1 MPFQCCDSTGLV
13 DPNLLPLDISTC
25 DSQMSTNDDQWS
37 LDNPRISA
45 DSRVSYVAPHG
56 IQSTPAHEPSDTHER
71 SRSEYYDPVKEAV
84 RQNQDLNHR
93 APPTIGQAHWPPTD
107 ATSGPNPSNTADFS
121 VVHASTSGS
130 EPSGDVNLAQA
141 NKPVRFVFQSC
152 KPTDSPTNP
161 DPANPYSHSGGSDDV
176 KWQPPYNPNDP
187 NDPVNLL
194 HPLPACEHCRNQKTP
209 RGNSRRLC
217 ARFDPSC
224 LFTKRRSDDRTP
236 NALTYLATDPPE
248 TMQYSDRSRKGAN
261 RGSAITR
268 ARSASAHIQSTGD
281 RGSPLCESCRK
292 AGRDTCHRGFKY
304 CDNFWRKDPSRN

>member
-1 MPFQCCDSTGLV
+1 M
-13 DPNLLPLDISTC
+13 
-25 DSQMSTNDDQWS
+25 
-37 LDNPRISA
+37 
-45 DSRVSYVAPHG
+45 
-56 IQSTPAHEPSDTHER
+56 
-71 SRSEYYDPVKEAV
+71 KEAASE
-84 RQNQDLNHR
+84 NQDPNHR
-93 APPTIGQAHWPPTD
+93 APPTVGQAHWPPTD
-107 ATSGPNPSNTADFS
+107 ATSGPNPSNTAHLN
-121 VVHASTSGS
+121 VVHSSTSGS
-130 EPSGDVNLAQA
+130 EPGGDVGLAQA
-141 NKPVRFVFQSC
+141 KKPFFQLC

-161 DPANPYSHSGGSDDV
+161 DPAYPNSHSGGSDDGV
-176 KWQPPYNPNDP
+176 NGLSTADKYKWQKPYDPKDP

-217 ARFDPSC
+217 SRFDQSC

-248 TMQYSDRSRKGAN
+248 TMQYSDRSQKGAN